1 MRMELQDQFYN
12 YMLHG
17 TKRIEIRLNDEK
29 RRTIKLGDEI
39 TFYSALTKEEF
50 KTKVVGLLNYK
61 NFNDMFNDFDIS
73 VLADKDYSKD
83 ELLNELSM
91 YYPIEKQNEYSVLGI
106 RIELI

>member
-1 MRMELQDQFYN
+1 
-12 YMLHG
+12 
-17 TKRIEIRLNDEK
+17 
-29 RRTIKLGDEI
+29 
-39 TFYSALTKEEF
+39 
-50 KTKVVGLLNYK
+50 
-61 NFNDMFNDFDIS
+61 MFNDFDIS